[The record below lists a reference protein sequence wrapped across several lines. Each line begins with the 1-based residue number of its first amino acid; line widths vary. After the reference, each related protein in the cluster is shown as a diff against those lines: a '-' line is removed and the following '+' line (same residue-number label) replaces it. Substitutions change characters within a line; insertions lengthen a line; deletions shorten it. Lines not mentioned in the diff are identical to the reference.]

1 MCKFPVTRTRASGA
15 RTDST
20 ADAAV
25 NKNGT
30 GEGAPSASETAEST
44 TFTHGDPILA
54 TIFSMI
60 KIASVPDDC
69 RHSWCGGGGKQMRDS
84 VKIKLDI

>member
-1 MCKFPVTRTRASGA
+1 VA

-30 GEGAPSASETAEST
+30 GEGALSALDPADST
-44 TFTHGDPILA
+44 TFTHDDPISA
-54 TIFSMI
+54 TMFSMI
-60 KIASVPDDC
+60 KIARIPDDGK
-69 RHSWCGGGGKQMRDS
+69 HSWGGGGGKQGMVS
-84 VKIKLDI
+84 K

>member
-1 MCKFPVTRTRASGA
+1 VA

-30 GEGAPSASETAEST
+30 GEGAPSVLDPADST

-60 KIASVPDDC
+60 KIASVPDDGK
-69 RHSWCGGGGKQMRDS
+69 HSWGGGGGKRMRDS
-84 VKIKLDI
+84 VKIKLHF